1 MSARLNLRH
10 KTALIALA
18 VGMAAPTPLL
28 AQAQSGQRGA
38 NAIEEIVVTAR
49 KREEST
55 LDVPV
60 AVSAFSETKIDRE
73 GIKNLGDVARLTP
86 GLEFNK
92 GATPGDFRP
101 SLRGVALIEG
111 RSNVA
116 ILVDG
121 VDITGISLDDS
132 FGGAGSQLVPGLL
145 DLQRVEVI
153 RGPQSVYFGRSA
165 FSGAIQFVTKEP
177 GDEFE
182 GKVNAG
188 IGNRGYWE
196 ASAHLSGP
204 VVADKLAVKL
214 SAVASNFDGYYRNPG
229 NNLKL
234 GSEETRGLAGQVV
247 WRPLETVRIKGQLQY
262 IEQENGHPAGFV
274 IQRGITTVNG
284 VNRLGRSI
292 FQESRIG
299 LSTNIPFKGAQ
310 STITRG
316 ILNIEAE
323 LSDAFT
329 FSAITGLNQNDGL
342 NEFDFDQSPPNTPVP
357 IAVGPGVVNCL
368 VGVCVGIF
376 DYDMWLNQFSQEARI
391 RYDNDGALRVMFG
404 GYYFDEAYKQ
414 TEYNRF
420 VGSRSFVGITRD
432 NIVPRPYR
440 QDTTTT
446 SVFGSIEYDLTEQL
460 TATAEVRYNHEKII
474 GQAPTFVDLTQTG
487 SPVITFRGTSKFNS
501 VNPRFALNYKAS
513 DDISFYASAAKGT
526 KPGGLNLSLVV
537 DRLRA
542 YDQESIWTFE
552 AGSKG
557 QLLDGRI
564 QYNGALYYS
573 DWKNVQVIN
582 ACFGSAVPFGPEP
595 ECPLSAAS
603 NLNYIINAD
612 KAEAY
617 GLELEGAAN
626 ITDWLSVNAAYAYT
640 SSKFKDFIARDVF
653 PAPSTPANR
662 QFAPNKLPL
671 VPKHTI
677 VAGVRVT
684 QPVTDAISGFIE
696 FNGRYASSKWARFD
710 NRVLIKSKATFSVR
724 LGVES
729 ENWDVT
735 VFGDNIFSNTVPDYT
750 RYFPRIN
757 PFSQNGEYIG
767 APDKSRW
774 GVRTSLKF

>member
-1 MSARLNLRH
+1 MRLAFTLRH
-10 KTALIALA
+10 KTALVALA
-18 VGMAAPTPLL
+18 VGMAAPAPLL
-28 AQAQSGQRGA
+28 AQAQSGQRSVG
-38 NAIEEIVVTAR
+38 AIEEIVVTAR

-73 GIKNLGDVARLTP
+73 GIKNLSDVARLTP
-86 GLEFNK
+86 GLEFNR
-92 GATPGDFRP
+92 GNTPGDFRP

-121 VDITGISLDDS
+121 VDITGISVDDS

-145 DLQRVEVI
+145 DLERVEVI

-165 FSGAIQFVTKEP
+165 FSGAIQFVSREP

-196 ASAHLSGP
+196 ASAHVSGP
-204 VVADKLAVKL
+204 VAGDKLAVKI
-214 SAVASNFDGYYRNPG
+214 SGVASNFDGFYRNPG
-229 NNLKL
+229 NNLKF
-234 GSEETRGLAGQVV
+234 GRDETRGLATQVV

-262 IEQENGHPAGFV
+262 IEQENGHSPGYV

-299 LSTNIPFKGAQ
+299 ISTIIPFKGAE

-316 ILNIEAE
+316 ILNVEAE
-323 LSDAFT
+323 LTDSLT
-329 FSAITGLNQNDGL
+329 FSAITGLNQNDGV
-342 NEFDFDQSPPNTPVP
+342 NEFDFDFKPQNVP
-357 IAVGPGVVNCL
+357 AGVPAGPGVFNCL
-368 VGVCVGIF
+368 PLTCVGIF
-376 DYDMWLNQFSQEARI
+376 DYDIFLDQFSQEARI
-391 RYDNDGALRVMFG
+391 RYDNDGALRLMVG

-420 VGSRSFVGITRD
+420 IGSRAFVGATRD

-440 QDTTTT
+440 QDTETI
-446 SVFGSIEYDLTEQL
+446 SAFGSIEYDLTEQI
-460 TATAEVRYNHEKII
+460 TATAEVRYNHEEIT
-474 GQAPTFVDLTQTG
+474 GQAPTFVDLTQSG
-487 SPVITFRGTSKFNS
+487 SPAITFRGTSKFNS
-501 VNPRFALNYKAS
+501 VNPRFAVNYRPS
-513 DDISFYASAAKGT
+513 DEISFYASAARGT

-552 AGSKG
+552 GGSKG
-557 QLLDGRI
+557 QLLDGRV
-564 QYNGALYYS
+564 QYNGAVYYS
-573 DWKNVQVIN
+573 DWSNVQVIN

-603 NLNYIINAD
+603 NLNYIINAK

-617 GLELEGAAN
+617 GLELEAAAN
-626 ITDWLSVNAAYAYT
+626 VTEWLSVNAAYAYT
-640 SSKFKDFIARDVF
+640 QSKFKDFVARDVF

-671 VPKHTI
+671 VPRHTI
-677 VAGVRVT
+677 VASVRVT
-684 QPVTDAISGFIE
+684 QPVGDAFSSFFE
-696 FNGRYASSKWARFD
+696 FGGRYASAKWARFD
-710 NRVLIKSKATFSVR
+710 NRVLIKGKATFNLR
-724 LGVES
+724 AGVEA

-735 VFGDNIFSNTVPDYT
+735 LFVDNLFNNLTPDYT
-750 RYFPRIN
+750 RYFPQIN

-767 APDKSRW
+767 APDKRRW
-774 GVRTSLKF
+774 GVRTSFRF

>member
-1 MSARLNLRH
+1 MLSRPHLARH
-10 KTALIALA
+10 AALGALA
-18 VGMAAPTPLL
+18 IGLCAPLPAA
-28 AQAQSGQRGA
+28 AQTQTGQRGA
-38 NAIEEIVVTAR
+38 GAIEEIVVTAR

-60 AVSAFSETKIDRE
+60 AVSAFSETRIDRE

-145 DLQRVEVI
+145 DLERVEVI

-177 GDEFE
+177 GEEFE

-196 ASAHLSGP
+196 ASAHVSGP
-204 VVADKLAVKL
+204 VIADKLAVKL
-214 SAVASNFDGYYRNPG
+214 SAVASNFDGYYKNPG
-229 NNLKL
+229 NDLKL
-234 GSEETRGLAGQVV
+234 GSEDTRGLAGQVV

-262 IEQENGHPAGFV
+262 IEQENGHPAGYV
-274 IQRGITTVNG
+274 VQRGITTVNG

-292 FQESRIG
+292 VDENRIG
-299 LSTNIPFKGAQ
+299 LSTVIPYKGSH

-329 FSAITGLNQNDGL
+329 FSAITGLNQSDGV
-342 NEFDFDQSPPNTPVP
+342 NEFDFDQRPQNTPLAIQV
-357 IAVGPGVVNCL
+357 APGIFNCL
-368 VGVCVGIF
+368 PLVCVGIF
-376 DYDMWLNQFSQEARI
+376 DYDIWLNQFSQEARL
-391 RYDNDGALRVMFG
+391 RYDDGGALRIMVG

-414 TEYNRF
+414 TEFNRF
-420 VGSRSFVGITRD
+420 IGSRPFVGATRD

-440 QDTTTT
+440 QDTETL
-446 SVFGSIEYDLTEQL
+446 SAFGSIEYDVTERI
-460 TATAEVRYNHEKII
+460 TATAEVRYNREKIL

-501 VNPRFALNYKAS
+501 VNPRFALNYRAS
-513 DDISFYASAAKGT
+513 DDVSFYGSIARGT

-557 QLLDGRI
+557 RLFDGRL

-573 DWKNVQVIN
+573 DWSNVQVIN

-617 GLELEGAAN
+617 GLELEGSFAL
-626 ITDWLSVNAAYAYT
+626 TDWLSVNAAYAYT
-640 SSKFKDFIARDVF
+640 RSKFKDFVARDVF

-662 QFAPNKLPL
+662 QFAPNELPL

-677 VAGVRVT
+677 VAGVRLA
-684 QPVTDAISGFIE
+684 QPISDAIGGFVE
-696 FNGRYASSKWARFD
+696 VNGRYTSSKWARFD
-710 NRVLIKSKATFSVR
+710 NRVLIKGKATFNLR
-724 LGVES
+724 LGIEADS
-729 ENWDVT
+729 WDIT
-735 VFGDNIFSNTVPDYT
+735 LFADNLFNNTVPDYT
-750 RYFPRIN
+750 RYFPQIN
-757 PFSQNGEYIG
+757 PFSQNGEYIA

-774 GVRTSLKF
+774 GVRTSLRF